1 MSAVQMGMG
10 QRLREQWREQL
21 QEDLQKGARSSG
33 QLGEQDGL
41 RPGSRSLTR
50 SLQQSLQH
58 LVQQRL
64 QRPWFAVLIMGS
76 LVLNGCSVEK
86 ARSLQN
92 AASQFRNES
101 SAAIDAIDTLRKREL
116 EAPPRSAAEIRQSF
130 INRLLNSK
138 SELNSTLIELAI
150 DPYQPPQVTEWDEFI
165 TDLRGQYDGFA
176 AIFDQLEGGTIVG
189 TSEVRKSAEYAR
201 TLTVQMALFADALNK
216 NPPVLTQYRASVIIK
231 LKKLRQDYQALM
243 VKLKAREQ
251 DPYSGSES
259 LQLLNQQKSDMENR
273 AGELMGEWQ
282 SVKQEEKRLL
292 ETTVTQ
298 CMKAVV
304 MGKELI
310 EIANRYDEIN
320 LNQLNAAIPRILTNA
335 SALTGRNYDVVK
347 QRSTRILN
355 ELQTDPFWSG
365 VTRTMLDRVNNVNR
379 TRSTVPNN

>member
-1 MSAVQMGMG
+1 MGMG
-10 QRLREQWREQL
+10 QQLREQL
-21 QEDLQKGARSSG
+21 QEDLPKGFRSSG
-33 QLGEQDGL
+33 QPGGQDGS
-41 RPGSRSLTR
+41 RQISRSLTQLLTR
-50 SLQQSLQH
+50 SLQQSLQPF
-58 LVQQRL
+58 LQQRL
-64 QRPWFAVLIMGS
+64 QRQGFAVLMMGS

-101 SAAIDAIDTLRKREL
+101 LTAIDAIDTLRKREL

-165 TDLRGQYDGFA
+165 TDLRSQYDGFS

-216 NPPVLTQYRASVIIK
+216 NPPVLTQYRTSVIIK
-231 LKKLRQDYQALM
+231 LKKLRQDYQA
-243 VKLKAREQ
+243 VTAKLKAREQ

-304 MGKELI
+304 MGKELL

-365 VTRTMLDRVNNVNR
+365 VTRTMLDRVNNANR
-379 TRSTVPNN
+379 TRSNLPNN